1 MFVVFGRWLARKVHP
16 GAGSLVSFADGELG
30 PLARAWVEQ
39 HLKVCPSCRRE
50 AERMQED
57 LARFQLFAQPRPDVE
72 LEPGLL
78 ALQQAMGQ
86 LAENVTPVRAAE
98 RDSVAGRRFVAEL
111 ETYFGKRAAAT
122 LVGRLNQDHRLD
134 ELVSASLPALAT
146 LLGRKTADAIAVR
159 VFEPQEFDSGA
170 V

>member
-1 MFVVFGRWLARKVHP
+1 MFAVFGRWLAGQVHP

-50 AERMQED
+50 AERLQED
-57 LARFQLFAQPRPDVE
+57 LARFQLFAQPPPHVE
-72 LEPGLL
+72 LERGLRNL
-78 ALQQAMGQ
+78 RQAMGQ
-86 LAENVTPVRAAE
+86 LVHNVTPVRAAE

-122 LVGRLNQDHRLD
+122 LVGRLSQDNRLH

-146 LLGRKTADAIAVR
+146 LLGRKTADAIAAR
-159 VFEPQEFDSGA
+159 VFKPQEFDSGA

>member
-1 MFVVFGRWLARKVHP
+1 MFVAFGRWLARKVHP
-16 GAGSLVSFADGELG
+16 GAESLVAFVDGELG
-30 PLARAWVEQ
+30 PLATAWVEE

-50 AERMQED
+50 VEHVQED
-57 LARFQLFAQPRPDVE
+57 LARFQLFVQPRPDVE

-86 LAENVTPVRAAE
+86 LAENVTPVRAPE
-98 RDSVAGRRFVAEL
+98 RDSMAGRRFVAEL
-111 ETYFGKRAAAT
+111 ETYLGKRAAAT

-146 LLGRKTADAIAVR
+146 LLGRKTADAIAAR
-159 VFEPQEFDSGA
+159 VFKPQEFDSGA
-170 V
+170 A

>member
-16 GAGSLVSFADGELG
+16 GAESFVAFADGELG
-30 PLARAWVEQ
+30 PLATAWVEQ

-50 AERMQED
+50 AEHAQEA
-57 LARFQLFAQPRPDVE
+57 LARFQLFVQPPPDVE
-72 LEPGLL
+72 LERGLL
-78 ALQQAMGQ
+78 TLQQAMGQ
-86 LAENVTPVRAAE
+86 LAENVTPVRALE

-111 ETYFGKRAAAT
+111 EIYLGKRAAAT

-146 LLGRKTADAIAVR
+146 LLGRKTADAIAAR
-159 VFEPQEFDSGA
+159 VFKPQEFDSGA
-170 V
+170 A